1 MSFFQAL
8 IPVIIMVMLGRFL
21 AMRNIP
27 PPEGWRAIERL
38 CYVLF
43 IPALII
49 LVLWR
54 APLETV
60 PWKIGLTLLVAQVV
74 LAALGLV
81 TLFWKS
87 FHRPA
92 VGCIVQSNS
101 RWNTFIALT
110 ITGVLFGE
118 TGVALTAICAAVMIP
133 LANILS
139 ILAFTYFGHNET
151 GVRRNPFAELLRNPL
166 VIACIIGAALNV
178 SGLEPAGLPVTI
190 LELVSEPAMA
200 LGLMTVGA
208 GIDIQE
214 LRRAGIRTF
223 FWSWV
228 RLFGLPLVAVP
239 FAFFV
244 LGVTGIPLVVIAI
257 CTSTPT
263 AVNGYILAKQMGG
276 DAPLMANLI
285 ATQTVF
291 SSVSMFL
298 VYLAALWLIG
308 GLPA

>member
-21 AMRNIP
+21 AHRNILP
-27 PPEGWRAIERL
+27 SEGWRAIERV

-60 PWKIGLTLLVAQVV
+60 PWEIGLTLLFAQVT
-74 LAALGLV
+74 LAALGLT

-87 FHRPA
+87 FYRPA

-139 ILAFTYFGHNET
+139 ILAFTYFGENEN
-151 GVRRNPFAELLRNPL
+151 GVKRNPFAELLRNPL
-166 VIACIIGAALNV
+166 VIACMIGAALNV
-178 SGLEPAGLPVTI
+178 SGLEPIGLPVTI

-208 GIDIQE
+208 GIDFHA

-244 LGVTGIPLVVIAI
+244 LGVSGVPLLVIAI

-285 ATQTVF
+285 ASQTVF
-291 SSVSMFL
+291 SCVSMFL
-298 VYLAALWLIG
+298 VYLAAVRLIG
-308 GLPA
+308 GVPA

>member
-8 IPVIIMVMLGRFL
+8 IPVIFMVVLGRFL
-21 AMRNIP
+21 ARRNIP
-27 PPEGWRAIERL
+27 PAEGWRAIERL
-38 CYVLF
+38 CYLVF

-60 PWKIGLTLLVAQVV
+60 PWKIGLTLLVAQCGM
-74 LAALGLV
+74 ALIGLIPA
-81 TLFWKS
+81 LWKS
-87 FHRPA
+87 TPGPS

-118 TGVALTAICAAVMIP
+118 TGVALTAICAAIMIP

-139 ILAFTYFGHNET
+139 ILAFTYFGANES
-151 GVRRNPFAELLRNPL
+151 GVKRNPFAELIRNPL
-166 VIACIIGAALNV
+166 VIACLIGAALNV
-178 SGLEPAGLPVTI
+178 SGIKPSGTFETI

-208 GIDIQE
+208 GIDLKA

-223 FWSWV
+223 FWSNV

-239 FAFFV
+239 FAHFA
-244 LGVTGIPLVVIAI
+244 LGVDGVPLVVIAI

-276 DAPLMANLI
+276 DAPFMANLI
-285 ATQTVF
+285 AAQTAM
-291 SSVSMFL
+291 SVVTMFL
-298 VYLAALWLIG
+298 VYLSTLWLIG
-308 GLPA
+308 GLPT